1 MEFAM
6 HIYGFILK
14 VLSFMI
20 TPILA
25 VRAFFVHQKPLPP
38 IKSEYIKCSASEL
51 ARKIR
56 KQEVTCERIVRAFI
70 VRCREVNPVL
80 NAISENRFCNAI
92 DEAHTIDQMI
102 DSGVKT
108 EEELERD
115 TPLLGVPFTVKE
127 SCGLK
132 GMRFS
137 VGCTLRDGMKAMEN
151 GAAVEKL
158 VKAGAIPILVSN
170 TPELCCSIETYNFIT
185 GRTNNPYNRFRTSGG
200 SSGGEAAL
208 LGSGAS
214 VIGIGSDMGGSIR
227 VPAMFNGV
235 YGHKPTPGIID
246 LTGHFPLDPSPDFQ
260 KVLCIGPMTRYAED
274 LTPMFK
280 ILAGDKA
287 SSLNLDHKVPVNN
300 LNVFYLDNC
309 GYPLG
314 NNQPTREIKK
324 KIHQAVN
331 HFKSK
336 SCKCEK
342 ADLPEWD
349 DSTEISLASF
359 FGSILKS
366 VNKTLNNMSIKFS
379 LPHEAVKFILGA
391 PTFTLATIHFT
402 ALLTFKAFIPKK
414 RREMYVV
421 EAETLKKKLTNLLKD
436 NGVLLCPTSAQPA
449 FYHGLFPLKQTLTCQ
464 AFLFNILHLPATNVP
479 LGLNSQGLPI
489 GLQVV
494 AGPGQ
499 DKLCFQVA
507 EELEAAFGGWVPPPS
522 SY

>member
-1 MEFAM
+1 MVMPEE
-6 HIYGFILK
+6 
-14 VLSFMI
+14 LSQLHYVEMI
-20 TPILA
+20 
-25 VRAFFVHQKPLPP
+25 
-38 IKSEYIKCSASEL
+38 IKETLRLFSVPATG
-51 ARKIR
+51 RKITEDLR
-56 KQEVTCERIVRAFI
+56 VNDKFKIPAGVDVWLSIYAIHHDAELWERPGEFYPEHFTSAKEKSRPKGAFI
-70 VRCREVNPVL
+70 PFL
-80 NAISENRFCNAI
+80 
-92 DEAHTIDQMI
+92 
-102 DSGVKT
+102 SGP
-108 EEELERD
+108 RIC
-115 TPLLGVPFTVKE
+115 P
-127 SCGLK
+127 